1 MGDPHAGEHHEE
13 SECLIAETIESIVLD
28 QGPHLLLAEH
38 WLVFGLSTPTEGNDQ
53 SLEDLLV

>member
-38 WLVFGLSTPTEGNDQ
+38 
-53 SLEDLLV
+53 